1 MIGKAYDIIDLYLNL
16 NLGCSSLIGECR
28 KPKTPKIAI
37 KIVKPLSIQL
47 KWFDLAKAFK
57 FRRGIIYE

>member
-47 KWFDLAKAFK
+47 K
-57 FRRGIIYE
+57 

>member
-1 MIGKAYDIIDLYLNL
+1 MIGKAYDIIDLYL

-37 KIVKPLSIQL
+37 KIVKPLFIQL
-47 KWFDLAKAFK
+47 K
-57 FRRGIIYE
+57 